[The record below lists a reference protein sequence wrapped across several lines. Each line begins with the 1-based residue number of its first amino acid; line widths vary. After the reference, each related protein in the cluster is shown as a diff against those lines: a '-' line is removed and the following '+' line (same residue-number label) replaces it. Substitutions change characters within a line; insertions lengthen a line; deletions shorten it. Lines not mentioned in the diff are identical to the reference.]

1 MTADH
6 LNGDAFRRVARP
18 LLMTVITT
26 LRPDLHPAATGMAVE
41 QLVLEL
47 DASDDETYWRAVQGI
62 LSELLKNE

>member
-41 QLVLEL
+41 ELVLEL
-47 DASDDETYWRAVQGI
+47 DALEDGTYWETVQGI
-62 LSELLKNE
+62 LDRLIHE